1 MSLTFAADFSDFLD
15 VDIVPS
21 ELSSGDGSTGA
32 DLWGMLTDASGSWSS
47 FSVEALRDQEDS
59 SSQFS
64 IKSSLSGPVLVS
76 VCCASLCL
84 GRFALGFGSSPVLAQ
99 RRRLAVW
106 ISNMIHCS
114 DSDN

>member
-1 MSLTFAADFSDFLD
+1 
-15 VDIVPS
+15 
-21 ELSSGDGSTGA
+21 
-32 DLWGMLTDASGSWSS
+32 MLTDVSGSWVS

-76 VCCASLCL
+76 VCCASL